1 MCAAMHFFNFLTP
14 DSQDGRSIISFSQ
27 SSSIGTV
34 VWIFISRFLL
44 ERMRIFLAVNGPHDV
59 GVNVIS
65 RLKLDAKEHR
75 FNYKCLFGNLDEFSS
90 LESYFSHILI
100 F

>member
-1 MCAAMHFFNFLTP
+1 MVHPVYLFHKAAVLVA
-14 DSQDGRSIISFSQ
+14 
-27 SSSIGTV
+27 V

-44 ERMRIFLAVNGPHDV
+44 ERMRIFLTVNGPHDV

-100 F
+100 FYY